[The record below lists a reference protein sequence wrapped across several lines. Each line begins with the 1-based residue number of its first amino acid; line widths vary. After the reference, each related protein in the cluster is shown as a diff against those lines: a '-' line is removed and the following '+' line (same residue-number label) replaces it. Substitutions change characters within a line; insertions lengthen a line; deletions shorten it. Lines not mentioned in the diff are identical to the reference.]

1 MVSEL
6 VKKEFELFLDLLILA
21 KIAFETLTEDEI
33 QEWYG
38 SDYYA
43 ELKKFLYQGE
53 ARGLLND
60 I

>member
-1 MVSEL
+1 M
-6 VKKEFELFLDLLILA
+6 VKKKFELCLDVLILA
-21 KIAFETLTEDEI
+21 KLGFESLTEEEI

-53 ARGLLND
+53 ARRLLND

>member
-1 MVSEL
+1 M

-21 KIAFETLTEDEI
+21 KIGFETLTEDEI

-38 SDYYA
+38 SDYYS
-43 ELKKFLYQGE
+43 ELKKFLYQE